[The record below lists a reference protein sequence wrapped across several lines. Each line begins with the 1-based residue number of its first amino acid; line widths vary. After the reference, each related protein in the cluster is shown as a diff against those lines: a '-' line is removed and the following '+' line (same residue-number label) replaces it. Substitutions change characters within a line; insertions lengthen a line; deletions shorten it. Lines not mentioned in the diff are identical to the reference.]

1 VARWKFGIGEFF
13 ETLTKGELDASLS
26 AYRDQ
31 ARADEREAAR
41 GVKYMR
47 LNPPV
52 TGQAVGSVL
61 KMGGDF
67 ITGTAASG
75 GSSTGGQPGAPTLQ
89 PRAGYCW
96 AVRRAAVQGLTN
108 GTTPDIVNLFRRQ
121 SDASAWL
128 AGPSS
133 VSGGDWQFTGN
144 NFAYTY
150 SFGQLVFWEAET
162 PIIVSQGTFAA
173 TGQVT
178 FRMDF
183 EEVPQLEIYKAL
195 GR

>member
-1 VARWKFGIGEFF
+1 MAKWKFGIGEFF
-13 ETLTKGELDASLS
+13 ETLTKPELDDSL
-26 AYRDQ
+26 AANRKAIDQ
-31 ARADEREAAR
+31 AQRADAR

-52 TGQAVGSVL
+52 TGQAVGSIL

-75 GSSTGGQPGAPTLQ
+75 GSSTGGQPGAPSPQ

-144 NFAYTY
+144 NFAYT
-150 SFGQLVFWEAET
+150 FAWGQLVFWEGET
-162 PIIVSQGTFAA
+162 PVIVSQGTFASVVP
-173 TGQVT
+173 VT

-183 EEVPQLEIYKAL
+183 EELPQVEIWKAL
-195 GR
+195 G

>member
-13 ETLTKGELDASLS
+13 DTLTKPELDQSL
-26 AYRDQ
+26 AEYRKAADIAQREQ
-31 ARADEREAAR
+31 AR
-41 GVKYMR
+41 GIKYMR

-52 TGQAVGSVL
+52 TGQAAASKL
-61 KMGGDF
+61 AMGGDF

-75 GSSTGGQPGAPTLQ
+75 GSSVGGQPGAPTPQ
-89 PRAGYCW
+89 PRPGYCW
-96 AVRRAAVQGLTN
+96 LVRRAAVQGLTN

-121 SDASAWL
+121 SDANAWL
-128 AGPSS
+128 NGPSS

-144 NFAYTY
+144 NYAYTFSY
-150 SFGQLVFWEAET
+150 GQLAFLEGET

-173 TGQVT
+173 TGPVT

-183 EEVPQLEIYKAL
+183 EELPQDEIWKGL
-195 GR
+195 G